1 MPIQIKRAYDEVEED
16 DGYRILVDRLWPRGI
31 SKEKLQLDEWHK
43 EIAPSTELRK
53 WFHQSSGNFDE
64 FRKRY
69 RQELKNSGEEVKKL
83 VSTAKNRSITLVY
96 ASKDRN
102 QNHARILKEYIENE
116 LKSGA

>member
-16 DGYRILVDRLWPRGI
+16 DGYRILIDRLWPRGI

-53 WFHQSSGNFDE
+53 WFHQNSGNFDE

-69 RQELKNSGEEVKKL
+69 RQELKNSEEEVNKL
-83 VSTAKNRSITLVY
+83 VSKAHNSLITLIY

-102 QNHARILKEYIENE
+102 QNHALILKEYIENE
-116 LKSGA
+116 LRSDA